1 MFRGLAGCPGAGKS
15 QNHLTPKRSPAAVCH
30 SVLTRAPKPWEA
42 GVGYLRAPSCSHL
55 TWLSV
60 SPVKRVWW
68 VFFLFACFLLKTALV
83 TTQKTIPNRPV
94 LLGNKRNSGGNGE
107 SKEIHR
113 AGNGPQVAV
122 KTRVFSA
129 GMRSLMS
136 PHGPSSTPRPTS
148 APRLGRVGGKVWG
161 SEVLPGLRLGTC
173 GLESPSAFTGLSARF
188 PKSSD

>member
-1 MFRGLAGCPGAGKS
+1 MPRGREESEPS
-15 QNHLTPKRSPAAVCH
+15 H
-30 SVLTRAPKPWEA
+30 SKTFA
-42 GVGYLRAPSCSHL
+42 SCSMPQRADKGPQAL
-55 TWLSV
+55 GSRGGLSEGPLLFPLNV
-60 SPVKRVWW
+60 AFCVPSEESLVG
-68 VFFLFACFLLKTALV
+68 FFLFACFLLKTALV

-161 SEVLPGLRLGTC
+161 SEVLRGLRLGTC